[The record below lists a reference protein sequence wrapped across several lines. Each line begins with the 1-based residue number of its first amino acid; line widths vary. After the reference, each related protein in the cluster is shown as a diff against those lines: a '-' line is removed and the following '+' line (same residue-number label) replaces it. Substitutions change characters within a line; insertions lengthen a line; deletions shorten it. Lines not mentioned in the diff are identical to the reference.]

1 MQVETGPSGERQV
14 RGGVRQE
21 LHHGQEGGG
30 VRQWVQAR
38 GLQADHSG
46 EVLSEEDRWV
56 AVTYHEVWSLLSLIV
71 SSAHYS
77 HSHLS

>member
-1 MQVETGPSGERQV
+1 M

-30 VRQWVQAR
+30 VREWVQAR

-56 AVTYHEVWSLLSLIV
+56 TTVTVTYHEIRSQSHIMR
-71 SSAHYS
+71 SGHYS
-77 HSHLS
+77 HSHIS